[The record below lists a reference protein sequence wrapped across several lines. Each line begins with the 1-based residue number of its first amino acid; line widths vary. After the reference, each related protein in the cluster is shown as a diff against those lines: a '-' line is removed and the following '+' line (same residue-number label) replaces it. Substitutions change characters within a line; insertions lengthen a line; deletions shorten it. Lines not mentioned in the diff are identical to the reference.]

1 MQFAHGQCLSI
12 PPFTVSNDLPAVY
25 IRRLL
30 LSVCLPVVA
39 FHHRLCWPSFTSC
52 CNAHVTPSTS
62 PPPAPFRDAKSVDS
76 LACQREKKRLN
87 GCSKAQTTLTS
98 RPSCLCRLLL
108 KHCLHSLRQRDSLL
122 AQSLV
127 SYFRW
132 APNNAPR
139 PSGSLDNAR
148 AAKNTPRKQ
157 QKKGQKASIDAC
169 EYGCQVCYC
178 WLRTAPGRSCNAA
191 LLPALPLRL
200 TLLRGRDVV
209 LALRSPIQ
217 PVPCNLNLVYLAQC
231 LRIRRCIFS
240 LEQNKLTSLICL
252 KSVRSLISHI
262 KNNS

>member
-1 MQFAHGQCLSI
+1 MSQHPTIHCLKRPACCIYPAS
-12 PPFTVSNDLPAVY
+12 PPLRLLAR
-25 IRRLL
+25 RRLSSSSL
-30 LSVCLPVVA
+30 LAV
-39 FHHRLCWPSFTSC
+39 FHFVLQRSRDTFDL
-52 CNAHVTPSTS
+52 